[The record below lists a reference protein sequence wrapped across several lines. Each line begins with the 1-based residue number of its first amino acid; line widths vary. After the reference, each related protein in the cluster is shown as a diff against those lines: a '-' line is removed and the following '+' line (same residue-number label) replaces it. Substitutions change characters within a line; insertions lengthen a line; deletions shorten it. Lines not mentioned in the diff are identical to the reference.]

1 MTIPKRYSPIT
12 RQVHMSALFSLGL
25 NATYAPAP
33 ASRLVRWQDAV
44 ITMERDKVREC
55 LEKLKEMDVQMKQ
68 MKHEHAVQVQ
78 MLMDAAA
85 AAEARRVKEVRSLQL
100 DCYLLSSAIHEWEQK
115 SRNFEHASI
124 YSQLDRG
131 VDERMFSE
139 TLEATLEQATLV
151 HQELRQENQ
160 QSLRRTA
167 EKESLMKM
175 ELESLH
181 QENQQNLRRT
191 AEKESLMKR
200 ELEILHQENQQNLR
214 RTAEKESLMKREL
227 ESLRSMNTRLQ
238 QEKAD
243 RERALLTNEGP
254 IPPDAALRMFR
265 GIVSPQ
271 EFADEHHRVHYI
283 SQGAEGTVHKAV
295 KFSSGGPQACAV
307 KSVSLARMGLS
318 RILNELKIG
327 LGLKSRHVVPV
338 REVFYEQDPATSE
351 PCVLFTMELMHVSLW
366 NVLDKW
372 GAFQESTAA
381 LVAGHIL
388 AGVKYLHSRQ
398 ILHGD
403 LKPGNVMVS
412 IDGVVKI
419 SDFGASVCGVTN
431 NHLVQLRGTPRYMA
445 REVLTGKGYG
455 LKADMWSV
463 GVMVHDILSGSGS
476 TAPGFDTVGRL
487 LLHYASVS
495 LGPSFSGSAQDF
507 VSRCLSIA
515 VDARMS
521 AEDAEKKIPRER
533 WYGPTFQR
541 KQSVDC
547 IDVRAFVMSNAYL
560 VRRRKLENRSTLV
573 AARPC
578 PTATNQTSL
587 AANETPQCEVEEY
600 HGDASDEHAKG
611 TGVIYE

>member
-1 MTIPKRYSPIT
+1 
-12 RQVHMSALFSLGL
+12 MSALFSLGL

-55 LEKLKEMDVQMKQ
+55 LEKLKEKDVQMKQ
-68 MKHEHAVQVQ
+68 MKQEHAVQVQ

-85 AAEARRVKEVRSLQL
+85 AAEARRVEEVRSLQL

-131 VDERMFSE
+131 VDERMFSPPGRKPAKSE
-139 TLEATLEQATLV
+139 EDCREGVSNEDGAGKPAPGKP
-151 HQELRQENQ
+151 
-160 QSLRRTA
+160 A
-167 EKESLMKM
+167 
-175 ELESLH
+175 
-181 QENQQNLRRT
+181 NLRRT

-200 ELEILHQENQQNLR
+200 ELEILR
-214 RTAEKESLMKREL
+214 I
-227 ESLRSMNTRLQ
+227 MNTRLQ

-243 RERALLTNEGP
+243 RERAVLTNEGP

-455 LKADMWSV
+455 LNADMWSV

-521 AEDAEKKIPRER
+521 AEDAEKHPFLTLQDSFSDWMYRLQRSFPR
-533 WYGPTFQR
+533 Q
-541 KQSVDC
+541 
-547 IDVRAFVMSNAYL
+547 
-560 VRRRKLENRSTLV
+560 
-573 AARPC
+573 
-578 PTATNQTSL
+578 
-587 AANETPQCEVEEY
+587 
-600 HGDASDEHAKG
+600 
-611 TGVIYE
+611 

>member
-1 MTIPKRYSPIT
+1 MT
-12 RQVHMSALFSLGL
+12 ALFSLGL

-55 LEKLKEMDVQMKQ
+55 LEKLKEKDVQMKQ

-85 AAEARRVKEVRSLQL
+85 AAEARRVEEVRSLQL
-100 DCYLLSSAIHEWEQK
+100 DCYLLSSAIYEWEQK

-151 HQELRQENQ
+151 HQELRQVNQ

-175 ELESLH
+175 ELESLYQENQQSLRRTAEKESLMKRELEILH

-227 ESLRSMNTRLQ
+227 ESLRQENQQNLRRTAEKESLMKRELESLRSMNTRLQ

-243 RERALLTNEGP
+243 RERALLTNESP

-271 EFADEHHRVHYI
+271 EFANEHHRVHYI

-412 IDGVVKI
+412 VDGVVKI

-521 AEDAEKKIPRER
+521 AEDAEKFGPFQHPFLSLQDSFSDWMHRLQRSFPR
-533 WYGPTFQR
+533 Q
-541 KQSVDC
+541 
-547 IDVRAFVMSNAYL
+547 
-560 VRRRKLENRSTLV
+560 
-573 AARPC
+573 
-578 PTATNQTSL
+578 
-587 AANETPQCEVEEY
+587 
-600 HGDASDEHAKG
+600 
-611 TGVIYE
+611 